1 MFHFF
6 FSLASKCQLTLD
18 LQCTPNHRPRWE
30 QARVLPFTCL
40 CVEMSQNW
48 LRSDRTCPE
57 EFCEGLVPE
66 LRTAL
71 IDAIGEK
78 VEKKSIPILARN
90 PLATS
95 LAFNLSKAPFAR
107 YLTLSTIL
115 ESSGRWPLGSGSERT
130 FADLRVLVFL
140 SQLRSTFRG
149 VEMARSSWGPSVRV
163 LLCELCP
170 CWWFLIAR
178 QLILGAHDTMG
189 QNSLVND
196 ETVAFQRYIVYGIE
210 LFNYVGH
217 LPVVLENLPFCVIG
231 PLYSFTLSSL
241 LCTIRPPFW

>member
-1 MFHFF
+1 MSLKRVAFF
-6 FSLASKCQLTLD
+6 VLVFDLICRFVNIWYQLML
-18 LQCTPNHRPRWE
+18 L
-30 QARVLPFTCL
+30 
-40 CVEMSQNW
+40 
-48 LRSDRTCPE
+48 LRMIIEPSM
-57 EFCEGLVPE
+57 L
-66 LRTAL
+66 
-71 IDAIGEK
+71 
-78 VEKKSIPILARN
+78 
-90 PLATS
+90 
-95 LAFNLSKAPFAR
+95 
-107 YLTLSTIL
+107 
-115 ESSGRWPLGSGSERT
+115 
-130 FADLRVLVFL
+130 DLRVLVFL